1 VDGGAAVALARTY
14 DITAPA
20 VHARKHRHGQRL
32 DVRLTRSRDRTAKGR
47 ELAGG
52 VDYSLVESLRGSNRA
67 RFVVRPRR
75 KPFRKRVRLSRRIT
89 RVSAVVCDRVGNCAV
104 KRLAGRRR

>member
-1 VDGGAAVALARTY
+1 
-14 DITAPA
+14 
-20 VHARKHRHGQRL
+20 
-32 DVRLTRSRDRTAKGR
+32 VRLKRSRDRTAKGR

-67 RFVVRPRR
+67 AFLVRPRR

-89 RVSAVVCDRVGNCAV
+89 RVSAVVCDGVGNCAV
-104 KRLAGRRR
+104 KRLAGRKRSP